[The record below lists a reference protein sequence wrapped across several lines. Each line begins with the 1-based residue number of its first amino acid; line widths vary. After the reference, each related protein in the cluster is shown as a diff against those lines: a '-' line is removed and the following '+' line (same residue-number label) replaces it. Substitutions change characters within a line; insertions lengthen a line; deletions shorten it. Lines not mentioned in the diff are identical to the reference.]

1 MAVTITDINDTYPT
15 GFPDGVIQRT
25 LDGVNDLMG
34 YCVTT
39 SYPSESL
46 QDSIIIY
53 ATLYLL
59 DSMNGAEATSERS
72 ANGAATTRQIQ
83 GGGDGLKSNRWGRLL
98 MQLDSGGCSGAL
110 VPDTAFMFT
119 IGSTDRSKY

>member
-15 GFPDGVIQRT
+15 GFPDSVIQRT
-25 LDGVNDLMG
+25 IDTVYALMG
-34 YCVTT
+34 DCVST
-39 SYPSESL
+39 SYPDQSV

-53 ATLYLL
+53 AVLYLL
-59 DSMNGAEATSERS
+59 DGMNGAETTSERA